1 MIYFYIDA
9 FMWHFVHSYLK
20 FQTFFALLFRNLFFY
35 VFKYLLKQIVQLV
48 SILGNHIAD
57 RVDPPFVLQNDLR
70 KFSFFVV
77 HI

>member
-9 FMWHFVHSYLK
+9 FKGHFVHSYLK
-20 FQTFFALLFRNLFFY
+20 FLTLFALLFRNLFFY
-35 VFKYLLKQIVQLV
+35 VFKYLLKQIVLLV
-48 SILGNHIAD
+48 SILGKHVAD
-57 RVDPPFVLQNDLR
+57 RIDPPLVLQNDLR